1 MVFYV
6 LCFYVKRDVKSKKF
20 NNFREMKKFHINSCL
35 VALLMYMLTGITVE
49 ASNSRIAKFDN
60 TASAILTSGNHI
72 WKSAETF
79 KRPKQS
85 QIVPSSKTLGP
96 TEDYSL
102 LEGPDGTQWYA
113 TQTFKVSNYYYTES
127 EITLYDNKGEVQ
139 STLPVVV
146 PSEGSC
152 NQIIVGNIITSKLFD
167 LKQNTYEIPV
177 TLHIIHSP
185 GVTSYITYI
194 YDLATGKVIFTY
206 NGFMTI
212 VQTYTGYGFEPVA
225 ILSYTDTEENVTVQK
240 YDIYTKATYS
250 SNGAFLKKSFSIP
263 TKLAEY
269 QVGSP
274 FNVFTVGNELYYV
287 VSQYEKEYLDP
298 ASYEE
303 PWDMI
308 PTENNNF
315 TATIYNKN
323 FAEVGKV
330 SIPITSTSQYLV
342 QYGVG
347 LYGSEEL
354 TNDFWDESG
363 ELRLVLAV
371 TGFEVNTGDETI
383 SFKVY
388 DMDGNAVK
396 TIAEDVSNW
405 MNMYD
410 IYGQSKQMA
419 FLSSDGQTLSMID
432 VPSCETVVSFGI
444 EVEGNAISTNIDR
457 YPVGGSYQY
466 VIALAAPEYAEN
478 GDVFQRFAW
487 VTKEGKIDHIVKFNV
502 GPNNA
507 SWTPLVMGEVLN
519 PYLFDTDSQ
528 REYVFIAN
536 QRESSSSAEVIDEL
550 RIVKEDG
557 TIVGQYIEDPAGKG
571 DLGTCAL
578 LGLNGDTPTLLIPY
592 LSSVTDKITVD
603 LEFLPL
609 AMFCAGGVGT
619 KDNPYCIASAG
630 DLAMI
635 AHNPSAHYK
644 VVNDFDAADFGAW
657 KAIPTFTGSLDGGNN
672 TISNLILNGNDI
684 YSAIFASSEAA
695 TIKNIIL
702 ESPTVDIEEGAES
715 VAFLVAEALSDTI
728 SNIRVKNAVITGGES
743 TAAFGG
749 IAAYATFNTEISE
762 CFVENI
768 SINAPNTENVGGI
781 AGNTLTGSTV
791 KACAVTGN
799 IIAGSNVG
807 GIVGSTSTDCKVVD
821 CHADVNIEGYNTIG
835 GIVGAAERGGIH
847 TCYVE
852 GSLIATKAD
861 RSGNYKTGG
870 VAGSLSSDWST
881 TEESVVDPVI
891 SGNVV
896 ALESITAGEG
906 GAVHRI
912 VGYTRL
918 DEDKEAMQWDP
929 SLVPVR
935 EVALADNY
943 VVSTLAVIDNAIAA
957 EATTTEG
964 ADVAETD
971 MNKAF
976 FEACGFKYGTDAENP
991 WCEISANALC
1001 LYFENEIGSSVESVE
1016 EKTAKVRYDGNRIM
1030 AEGAVLLEIYSVS
1043 GLKLTESAS
1052 SAIETVNLE
1061 SGIYIV
1067 LATYENGE
1075 KSSFKVAVK

>member
-1 MVFYV
+1 M
-6 LCFYVKRDVKSKKF
+6 K
-20 NNFREMKKFHINSCL
+20 NFHLNSCL
-35 VALLMYMLTGITVE
+35 AALLISMFTGISVE
-49 ASNSRIAKFDN
+49 ASNSRIAKFNN
-60 TASAILTSGNHI
+60 TASTILTSGNHV

-79 KRPKQS
+79 KKPQQS
-85 QIVPSSKTLGP
+85 RMAPSSKTLGP

-113 TQTFKVSNYYYTES
+113 TQSFKVSNYYYTGS
-127 EITLYDNKGEVQ
+127 EISLYNNKGELQ
-139 STLPVVV
+139 STISVTV
-146 PSEGSC
+146 PGESSC
-152 NQIIVGNIITSKLFD
+152 NQIIVGNVITSKLFD
-167 LKQNTYEIPV
+167 LKQATYEVPV

-185 GVTSYITYI
+185 GVTSYVTYI
-194 YDLATGKVIFTY
+194 YDITTGEVKFTY
-206 NGFMTI
+206 DGFMTI
-212 VQTYTGYGFEPVA
+212 VQTYTGYSYEPVA
-225 ILSYTDTEENVTVQK
+225 ILSYTGTEEDVSVQK
-240 YDIYTKATYS
+240 YDIYTKATWS
-250 SNGAFLKKSFSIP
+250 SNGAFLKKSFSLP
-263 TKLAEY
+263 TKLVEY

-274 FNVFTVGNELYYV
+274 FNIFTVGNELYFV

-323 FAEVGKV
+323 LAEVGKV
-330 SIPITSTSQYLV
+330 SIPVTSTSQYLV

-347 LYGSEEL
+347 LYGSDEL

-363 ELRLVLAV
+363 ELRLVVAT
-371 TGFEVNTGDETI
+371 TGFEVNTENETI

-388 DMDGNAVK
+388 DMEGNAVK

-432 VPSCETVVSFGI
+432 VPSCETVVSFGT
-444 EVEGNAISTNIDR
+444 EVEGNVISTNIDR
-457 YPVGGSYQY
+457 YPVDDSYQY

-502 GPNNA
+502 GANNA
-507 SWTPLVMGEVLN
+507 SWIPLVMGEVLN

-536 QRESSSSAEVIDEL
+536 QRESESSAKMIDEL

-557 TIVGQYIEDPAGKG
+557 TIIGQYIEEPNGKG

-578 LGLNGDTPTLLIPY
+578 IGLNSDTPTLLIPY
-592 LSSVTDKITVD
+592 LSSVTDQITVD
-603 LEFLPL
+603 MQFLPL
-609 AMFCAGGVGT
+609 AMYSAGGDGT
-619 KDNPYCIASAG
+619 KNNPYHISSAG

-635 AHNPSAHYK
+635 ARNPAAHYK

-672 TISNLILNGNDI
+672 TISNLIIKGNEM
-684 YSAIFASSEAA
+684 YSAIFATSEAA

-702 ESPTVDIEEGAES
+702 ESPIVDIEEGAES

-728 SNIRVKNAVITGGES
+728 SNIHVKNAVITGDDS
-743 TAAFGG
+743 SASFGS
-749 IAAYATFNTEISE
+749 IVARAILNSEISE
-762 CFVENI
+762 CFVDNI
-768 SINAPNTENVGGI
+768 SITAPNGKYVGGI
-781 AGNTLTGSTV
+781 AGNTLTGSTI

-799 IIAGSNVG
+799 ITAGSNIG
-807 GIVGSTSTDCKVVD
+807 GITGSTSTDCKVVN
-821 CHADVNIEGYNTIG
+821 CHADVNIEGQNTIG

-847 TCYVE
+847 TCYVQ
-852 GSLIATKAD
+852 GSLTATEAD
-861 RSGNYKTGG
+861 RSGNYRTGG
-870 VAGSLSSDWST
+870 IAGSLTSDYTT

-896 ALESITAGEG
+896 ALKSITAGE

-918 DEDKEAMQWDP
+918 DEDKAAMQWDP
-929 SLVPVR
+929 TLVPVR

-943 VVSTLAVIDNAIAA
+943 AVSSLAVIDNTIVA

-964 ADVAETD
+964 ADVEESD
-971 MNKAF
+971 LNKAF
-976 FEACGFKYGTDAENP
+976 FEARGFKYGTDAENP
-991 WCEISANALC
+991 WYEISANTHC
-1001 LYFENEIGSSVESVE
+1001 LYFEVESSSNIESVE
-1016 EKTAKVRYDGNRIM
+1016 ENIENICYDGNKIV
-1030 AEGAVLLEIYSVS
+1030 AIGATAIEIYSIS
-1043 GLKLTESAS
+1043 GLKISESAS

-1067 LATYENGE
+1067 LATYENGM
-1075 KSSFKVAVK
+1075 KSSTKVAVK

>member
-1 MVFYV
+1 
-6 LCFYVKRDVKSKKF
+6 
-20 NNFREMKKFHINSCL
+20 MKKFHIKSCL
-35 VALLMYMLTGITVE
+35 AALLMYIFTGITVE

-60 TASAILTSGNHI
+60 TASTILTSGNHV
-72 WKSAETF
+72 WKSAETL
-79 KRPKQS
+79 KNPKQS
-85 QIVPSSKTLGP
+85 LMSPRSKTLGP

-102 LEGPDGTQWYA
+102 IEGPDGTQWYA
-113 TQTFKVSNYYYTES
+113 TQTFNVSNYYYTGA
-127 EITLYDNKGEVQ
+127 EITLYNSKGELQ
-139 STLPVVV
+139 SNFSVTV

-152 NQIIVGNIITSKLFD
+152 NQIIVGNVITSKLFD
-167 LKQNTYEIPV
+167 LKQNTYEVPI

-185 GVTSYITYI
+185 GVTSHITYI
-194 YDLATGKVIFTY
+194 YDITTGEIKFTY

-212 VQTYTGYGFEPVA
+212 VQYYTGYSFEPVA
-225 ILSYTDTEENVTVQK
+225 ILSYTDIEDEVSVQK
-240 YDIYTKATYS
+240 YDIYTKATWS
-250 SNGAFLKKSFSIP
+250 SDGAFLKKSFSIP

-274 FNVFTVGNELYYV
+274 FNVFTVDNDLYYV

-323 FAEVGKV
+323 FTEVGKI
-330 SIPITSTSQYLV
+330 SIPITSTSQYLI

-347 LYGSEEL
+347 LYGSDDL

-363 ELRLVLAV
+363 ALRLVIAK

-383 SFKVY
+383 SFSAY
-388 DMDGNAVK
+388 DMESNVVK

-410 IYGQSKQMA
+410 IHGQSKQMA

-432 VPSCETVVSFGI
+432 VPSCETIVSFGI

-457 YPVGGSYQY
+457 YPVGDSYQY

-502 GPNNA
+502 GANNA
-507 SWTPLVMGEVLN
+507 SWIPLVMGEVLN
-519 PYLFDTDSQ
+519 PYLFDTDNQ

-536 QRESSSSAEVIDEL
+536 QRESQSSTRMIDEL

-557 TIVGQYIEDPAGKG
+557 TILGQYIEEPDGKG

-578 LGLNGDTPTLLIPY
+578 IGLNGDTPTLLIPY

-603 LEFLPL
+603 LEYLPL
-609 AMFCAGGVGT
+609 AMFSAGGTGT
-619 KDNPYCIASAG
+619 KDNPYCITSAG

-635 AHNPSAHYK
+635 AHNPAAHYK
-644 VVNDFDAADFGAW
+644 VVNNFDAADFGEW

-672 TISNLILNGNDI
+672 TISNLILNGNDM
-684 YSAIFASSEAA
+684 YSAIFATSEAA

-728 SNIRVKNAVITGGES
+728 NNIHVKNAVITGGES
-743 TAAFGG
+743 SAVFGS
-749 IAAYATFNTEISE
+749 IAARAILNTEISE
-762 CFVENI
+762 CFVDNI
-768 SINAPNTENVGGI
+768 SINAPNTKSVGGI
-781 AGNTLTGSTV
+781 AGSTLTGSTV
-791 KACAVTGN
+791 KACAVIGN
-799 IIAGSNVG
+799 IIAGSELG
-807 GIVGSTSTDCKVVD
+807 GIVGSTSTDCKVVN

-852 GSLIATKAD
+852 GSLTATKANGA
-861 RSGNYKTGG
+861 GNYKTGG
-870 VAGSLSSDWST
+870 VAGSLSSDWTT

-896 ALESITAGEG
+896 ALKSITAGEG

-929 SLVPVR
+929 TLVPVR
-935 EVALADNY
+935 EVALDDNH
-943 VVSTLAVIDNAIAA
+943 VVSSLVVIDNTITA
-957 EATTTEG
+957 EATSTEG

-971 MNKAF
+971 LNKAF
-976 FEACGFKYGTDAENP
+976 FEARGFKYGTDVENP
-991 WCEISANALC
+991 WYEISANAPN
-1001 LYFENEIGSSVESVE
+1001 LYFENENSSSVESVE
-1016 EKTAKVRYDGNRIM
+1016 EKTAKISYNGNRII
-1030 AEGAVLLEIYSVS
+1030 ATGAVSIEIYSVS
-1043 GLKLTESAS
+1043 GLKIAESTC
-1052 SAIETVNLE
+1052 SAIELANLE
-1061 SGIYIV
+1061 LGIYIV

-1075 KSSFKVAVK
+1075 KSSVKVAVK